1 MSTVTRKTEIAPLNG
16 MPEKRM
22 FWSIISDYD
31 LKTGLTELVDN
42 ALDIWIGTK
51 NRKPLLIE
59 LTLDADR
66 QIVTLRDNA
75 GGVPRENLRLLIAPG
90 GSMNSP
96 DGESIGIFG
105 VGSKRAVVA
114 VAERVTIQ
122 THHVGDGS
130 FQIDI
135 DKEWLESP
143 DWELPAYEIP
153 EIDAG
158 TTRIELS
165 HLRKPLAASDA
176 AVALIHF
183 GESYEWFLKIDD
195 CRIVVNGVDVLP
207 RAFDSW
213 AYPPDFPP
221 RNATFQIAPDGAGK
235 LGVDITA
242 GLILDRDPEKDN
254 YGAYVYCNNR
264 LVVKEL
270 RTREVGYYVGS
281 EAGVPHPDAS
291 LCRVIVRLNGAAK
304 LMPWNSSKT
313 GINYGHTAFL
323 QVRPTL
329 IQLVSHF
336 SSLSRRLKDDWA
348 SKVFRHTVGDIQEI
362 PPSEAESGRKLVLP
376 PLPRVQK
383 PHIEQLKAKNR
394 KQIEEKPWTLG
405 LVEAV
410 AAVDFIG
417 RQRLTTGNRIAMILL
432 DSNFEIALKEFI
444 VHRTDLYD
452 SRVFNDSK
460 IAEIFKSRHKVI
472 QTVIDKMPLQS
483 GLLERARHYY
493 DVRNKLIHER
503 ATVGIPQEDIDNY
516 RQVIE
521 AILTELFGLQF

>member
-1 MSTVTRKTEIAPLNG
+1 MSTVTRKTEIEPLNG
-16 MPEKRM
+16 TPEKRM

-31 LKTGLTELVDN
+31 LNTGLTELVDN

-51 NRKPLLIE
+51 NRKPLRIE

-66 QIVTLRDNA
+66 QIVTLVDNA

-114 VAERVTIQ
+114 VAEHVSIK

-135 DKEWLESP
+135 TKEWLESP

-153 EIDAG
+153 EVEVG

-165 HLRKPLAASDA
+165 QLRKPLTSADA
-176 AVALIHF
+176 ELLQTHF
-183 GESYEWFLKIDD
+183 GESYEWFLEIDD
-195 CRIVVNGVDVLP
+195 CTILVNGVEVEP
-207 RAFDSW
+207 HAFDVW
-213 AYPPDFPP
+213 AYPPEFPP
-221 RNATFQIAPDGAGK
+221 RNALFDISPDGTGK
-235 LGVDITA
+235 IGVDITA
-242 GLILDRDPEKDN
+242 GLILDRDPEADN
-254 YGAYVYCNNR
+254 YGAYIYCNNR
-264 LVVKEL
+264 LIVKEL

-291 LCRVIVRLNGAAK
+291 LCRVIVRLNGPAK

-313 GINYGHTAFL
+313 GINYGHSAFSR
-323 QVRPTL
+323 VRPTL

-336 SSLSRRLKDDWA
+336 SSLSRRLKDDWN
-348 SKVFRHTVGDIQEI
+348 SKVFQHTEGEIQQI
-362 PPSEAESGRKLVLP
+362 PASEAGPGNKLVLP
-376 PLPRVQK
+376 KLPRVQK
-383 PHIEQLKAKNR
+383 PHIEQLKTKNK
-394 KQIEEKPWTLG
+394 KQIADKPWTLG

-410 AAVDFIG
+410 AAVDIIG
-417 RQRLTTGNRIAMILL
+417 RQRLTTGSRIAMILL

-444 VHRTDLYD
+444 VHRPDLFDPKIYID
-452 SRVFNDSK
+452 TK
-460 IAEIFKSRHKVI
+460 IAEVFESRHKVI
-472 QTVIDKMPLQS
+472 QTVIEKMPLQS
-483 GLLERARHYY
+483 TLLEKARHYY
-493 DVRNKLIHER
+493 GIRNKLIHER
-503 ATVGIPQEDIDNY
+503 ATVGIPQTDIDNY

-521 AILTELFGLQF
+521 EVLTVLFGLTF